1 MDTETFGSAHEETA
15 WRRTQVRACATRRQ
29 EEAARLRAYHQRVRI
44 GATVSDTGGGVTA
57 VRSPDRLMRNIVGNR
72 ARKGLAGGKRQR
84 RRAKRNRP
92 ASCGRETGRM
102 PHRPLAC

>member
-44 GATVSDTGGGVTA
+44 GPRYRT
-57 VRSPDRLMRNIVGNR
+57 R
-72 ARKGLAGGKRQR
+72 AEG
-84 RRAKRNRP
+84 
-92 ASCGRETGRM
+92 
-102 PHRPLAC
+102 